1 MGVLFNSKYNTNI
14 MKKIESDKEKRNR
27 KKEFLENKKNVY
39 KVVLPSIGAFTII
52 ICFVVYLF
60 TRPQQ

>member
-39 KVVLPSIGAFTII
+39 KVA
-52 ICFVVYLF
+52 
-60 TRPQQ
+60 

>member
-39 KVVLPSIGAFTII
+39 KVVLPSIA
-52 ICFVVYLF
+52 LE
-60 TRPQQ
+60 PSP